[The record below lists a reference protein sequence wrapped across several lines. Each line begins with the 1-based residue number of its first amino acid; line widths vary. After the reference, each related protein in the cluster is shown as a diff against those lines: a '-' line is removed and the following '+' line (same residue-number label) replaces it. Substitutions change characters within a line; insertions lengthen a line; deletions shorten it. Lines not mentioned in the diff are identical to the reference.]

1 MSETGKRGVK
11 VVHVVLAVVGILFI
25 LLVIVPIFGRARESA
40 RTQYVPGMGV
50 IGPEGKPMLSAGRA
64 YGGAGG
70 GARGGGGMRGAA
82 GEMGEVAFSAAPG
95 TPGAESASDE
105 YASAAQEAPAQRA
118 PGFDAVARSA
128 AAKNLMVI
136 YTGSMRLRVESV
148 KQSHDAVAR
157 IAREAGG
164 YVAESSFSSEQG
176 PAYATITI
184 RVPSLGL
191 GKVVDRIAALATKL
205 LDQQLGSEEVT
216 QEYVDLTS
224 RKRNLEREEERLLD
238 LLKRAGKIRDLLE
251 VEQTVARVRGE
262 IETISGRMRYLED
275 RVAYS
280 TLTVTLEGPQPALTT
295 GGPAW
300 TPKDVWLQA
309 LRSLRETGHALATMG
324 IWIGVFIPVW
334 VPLLLVLRWLARR
347 AFPQAGN

>member
-1 MSETGKRGVK
+1 MSEQGKRGVK
-11 VVHVVLAVVGILFI
+11 VVHVVLAVVAI
-25 LLVIVPIFGRARESA
+25 LLVVFVVAVFRAAESK
-40 RTQYVPGMGV
+40 RTQYVPGAGV
-50 IGPEGKPMLSAGRA
+50 IGPEGKPVMAARHA
-64 YGGAGG
+64 YGGAGGMARG
-70 GARGGGGMRGAA
+70 GARGGGGIVEYSRGG
-82 GEMGEVAFSAAPG
+82 GEMGGELPA
-95 TPGAESASDE
+95 DE
-105 YASAAQEAPAQRA
+105 YAPVEQEGPPQRA
-118 PGFDAVARSA
+118 PGFEAVARSA
-128 AAKNLMVI
+128 VAKNLMVI

-148 KQSHDAVAR
+148 KTAHDAVAR

-164 YVAESSFSSEQG
+164 YVSESSFSSEQG

-191 GKVVDRIAALATKL
+191 GKVIDRIAALATKL

-224 RKRNLEREEERLLD
+224 RKRNLEREEERLLE

-262 IETISGRMRYLED
+262 IETIAGRMRYLED

-295 GGPAW
+295 GGPVW
-300 TPKDVWLQA
+300 TAKDVWREA
-309 LRSLRETGHALATMG
+309 VRSLRETGRALATMG
-324 IWIGVFIPVW
+324 IWIAVFIPVW
-334 VPLLLVLRWLARR
+334 VPLLLVLKWLAKR
-347 AFPQAGN
+347 AFPTETK

>member
-1 MSETGKRGVK
+1 MSEQGKRGVK

-25 LLVIVPIFGRARESA
+25 LLVIVPVLGRARESA
-40 RTQYVPGMGV
+40 RTQFVPGMGV

-148 KQSHDAVAR
+148 KTAHDAVAR
-157 IAREAGG
+157 IARDAGG
-164 YVAESSFSSEQG
+164 YVAESNFSSEQG
-176 PAYATITI
+176 PASAAITI

-191 GKVVDRIAALATKL
+191 GAVIDKIAALGKL

-262 IETISGRMRYLED
+262 IETIAGRMRYLED

-295 GGPAW
+295 GGPVW
-300 TPKDVWLQA
+300 TAKDVWREA
-309 LRSLRETGHALATMG
+309 IRSLRETGRALATMF

-334 VPLLLVLRWLARR
+334 VPLLLVLRWLAKR